1 RMARLREAIGGAVLP
16 ARIAL
21 SAELFQSVT
30 TSAWARVLMRI
41 TVETEPERSLKLF
54 IKATHTQRSPPWPGR
69 SRSNQELTPKSS
81 LNLNKNQRLDPML
94 RHAGGDP
101 LELAREISQSRLR
114 AKRA

>member
-1 RMARLREAIGGAVLP
+1 MARLREAIGGAVLP

-30 TSAWARVLMRI
+30 TSAWARVLMRS

-81 LNLNKNQRLDPML
+81 LNLNKNQQGQELNRLVCPGQ
-94 RHAGGDP
+94 ATI
-101 LELAREISQSRLR
+101 ARKNTSR
-114 AKRA
+114 

>member
-1 RMARLREAIGGAVLP
+1 MARRRGAMAAAVLA

-21 SAELFQSVT
+21 RAEWFQSVS
-30 TSAWARVLMRI
+30 TSASARVLMRSA
-41 TVETEPERSLKLF
+41 VETEPERSLKLF

-69 SRSNQELTPKSS
+69 SRSKQELTPKSS
-81 LNLNKNQRLDPML
+81 LNLNKNQKLDPML

>member
-1 RMARLREAIGGAVLP
+1 MARLREAIGGGVFP
-16 ARIAL
+16 ARIAS
-21 SAELFQSVT
+21 SAAVFQSVT
-30 TSAWARVLMRI
+30 TSAWASVPMRSA
-41 TVETEPERSLKLF
+41 VETEPERSLKLF
-54 IKATHTQRSPPWPGR
+54 IKATHTKRSPPWPGR